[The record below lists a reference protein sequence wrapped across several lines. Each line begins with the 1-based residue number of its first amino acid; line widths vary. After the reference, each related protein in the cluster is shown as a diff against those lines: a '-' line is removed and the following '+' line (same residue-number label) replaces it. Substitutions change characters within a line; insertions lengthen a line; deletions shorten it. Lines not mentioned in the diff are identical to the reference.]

1 MKKIKCGIDCR
12 AIGSY
17 DTEII
22 VPDDA
27 TEDDINKAI
36 EDKLDYYI
44 WHDPFPEHIDCST
57 CIHQV
62 VCGVKPADKQGCT
75 NWRN

>member
-12 AIGSY
+12 AIGRY
-17 DTEII
+17 ETEVI
-22 VPDDA
+22 VADDA
-27 TEDDINKAI
+27 TKAEI
-36 EDKLDYYI
+36 DQIVEDKLDYYI
-44 WHDPFPEHIDCST
+44 WSDEPEHIDCST

-75 NWRN
+75 NWCN